1 LTSERNEDAGGR
13 ELSPT
18 LEGLRSRRR
27 WRPQADITPLS
38 PSDTRAAR
46 FRRKRGR
53 VSLLDDSDTRA
64 RLLPDEARQHPTEL
78 KVDAIARGWSEC
90 LLLGA
95 QVANTVGAAGDR
107 VDRRAVGRAVV
118 GQHTLNGDAVA
129 GVEGDRAEG

>member
-1 LTSERNEDAGGR
+1 
-13 ELSPT
+13 
-18 LEGLRSRRR
+18 
-27 WRPQADITPLS
+27 
-38 PSDTRAAR
+38 
-46 FRRKRGR
+46 
-53 VSLLDDSDTRA
+53 
-64 RLLPDEARQHPTEL
+64 
-78 KVDAIARGWSEC
+78 